1 MTTETQTQSE
11 NSESKPIKHV
21 SGEKVV
27 GYAVLGCLTAGTI
40 GIYKAMVSEGIGAA
54 ACLFAAVSAFGITC
68 YIYFRRD

>member
-11 NSESKPIKHV
+11 NSESKPAKHV

-27 GYAVLGCLTAGTI
+27 GYSVLGCLICGVI
-40 GIYKAMVSEGIGAA
+40 GIYKAMVSEGIGSAF
-54 ACLFAAVSAFGITC
+54 CLFAAIAAFGITC